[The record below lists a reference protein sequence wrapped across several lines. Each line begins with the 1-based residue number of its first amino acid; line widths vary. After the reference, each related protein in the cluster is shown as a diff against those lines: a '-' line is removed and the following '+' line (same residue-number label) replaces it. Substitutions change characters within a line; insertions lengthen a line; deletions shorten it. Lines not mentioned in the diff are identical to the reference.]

1 MKETP
6 PSSPPTAT
14 PSTPPKRAPARS
26 PLARALW
33 VTLAALSFGIGV
45 IGIFVP
51 LLPTTEFMLG
61 AIYCASKGSPRFEAW
76 IRSRRYVG
84 PLIKNWETER
94 AISRRAKY
102 VAVSSIIASAML
114 LLWHLGE
121 GWLRWA
127 IVVLLASVALW
138 LATRPEPSSP
148 SS

>member
-1 MKETP
+1 MNEKP
-6 PSSPPTAT
+6 PISSPP
-14 PSTPPKRAPARS
+14 KRHSKEPMT
-26 PLARALW
+26 LVRALW
-33 VTLAALSFGIGV
+33 VGLAALSFGIGV
-45 IGIFVP
+45 IGIFLP

-61 AIYCASKGSPRFEAW
+61 AVYCASKGSPRFEAW

-102 VAVSSIIASAML
+102 IAVSSIFASAMI

-127 IVVLLASVALW
+127 IVALLACVACW
-138 LATRPEPSSP
+138 LATRPEPTARD
-148 SS
+148 